1 MVQQI
6 NEARWGGKEQYKKAH
21 LIQRKW
27 KCRGLATLA
36 SAVKEKKKK
45 INTTNSYLQKTLEAY
60 NIQTQDKRNSFV
72 CNENCTR
79 DEKNG
84 SFYRYRGLYM
94 YMRKIN

>member
-1 MVQQI
+1 MKLGGEVRNSTRSSLNTKKMEVQRTGNI
-6 NEARWGGKEQYKKAH
+6 SKCS
-21 LIQRKW
+21 QRK
-27 KCRGLATLA
+27 
-36 SAVKEKKKK
+36 KKKK

>member
-1 MVQQI
+1 MQS
-6 NEARWGGKEQYKKAH
+6 KK
-21 LIQRKW
+21 
-27 KCRGLATLA
+27 
-36 SAVKEKKKK
+36 KKKK

>member
-1 MVQQI
+1 MKLGGEVRNSTRSSLNTKKMEVQRTDNI
-6 NEARWGGKEQYKKAH
+6 SKCS
-21 LIQRKW
+21 QR
-27 KCRGLATLA
+27 
-36 SAVKEKKKK
+36 KKK

-60 NIQTQDKRNSFV
+60 NIQIQDKSNSFV

-84 SFYRYRGLYM
+84 SFYRYRGFYM